1 MRTLLFCIG
10 IGFMWSAL
18 PGCEFIKQEEG
29 GSGGI
34 GDFRLSGITGW
45 TENEQSGYAA
55 FSSGTL
61 FDLINGGADQYNDEG
76 LVEGIQQKMTHSSG
90 DKAYSAFVM
99 DFGTAENATAMF
111 EKMKLNEADPLTIGN
126 YIESV
131 AFGSRHLSG
140 INAYAHFGK
149 YYVEISLSGY
159 ADESLATKEAEAFV
173 EVYEQKAQ

>member
-10 IGFMWSAL
+10 IGFIWPAL
-18 PGCEFIKQEEG
+18 HGCELIKQEDG

-34 GDFRLSGITGW
+34 GDFRLSGISGW
-45 TENEQSGYAA
+45 TENKESGYVEY
-55 FSSGTL
+55 SSGTL

-76 LVEGIQQKMTHSSG
+76 LVEGIQQKMTSSSG
-90 DKAYSAFVM
+90 DKSYSAFVM
-99 DFGTAENATAMF
+99 DFGTADNATAMF
-111 EKMKLNEADPLTIGN
+111 EKMKLNEADPLAIGN

-149 YYVEISLSGY
+149 YYFEITLSGY
-159 ADESLATKEAEAFV
+159 SDESLAISEAEAFL
-173 EVYEQKAQ
+173 EVYEQKAK

>member
-1 MRTLLFCIG
+1 
-10 IGFMWSAL
+10 
-18 PGCEFIKQEEG
+18 
-29 GSGGI
+29 
-34 GDFRLSGITGW
+34 
-45 TENEQSGYAA
+45 
-55 FSSGTL
+55 
-61 FDLINGGADQYNDEG
+61 
-76 LVEGIQQKMTHSSG
+76 MTHSSG
-90 DKAYSAFVM
+90 DKTYSAFVM

-149 YYVEISLSGY
+149 HYVEISLSGY